1 MSEPTGPNASRS
13 APTGPPMM
21 PAPDWYPDP
30 EQPWSWRWWDGQRWT
45 DMRAPMIAERPARD
59 PYSVSAWFDES
70 VAAAKGVGVRV
81 GLLVLAVIGL
91 THVLF
96 GAFAVAVFTSGRGRE
111 IRSLLQ
117 LDDVFGGG
125 TSVELSD
132 QEWDRV
138 GDLAGDIAVSAVPWM
153 VVLSIVAAL
162 TATWALAI
170 SARVADRVPSAA
182 VSDVSRLDD
191 SAAALRRVPAVVA
204 GVLALAAIGTA
215 VLGVAFLPLVLTLTA
230 DAGGGPVAVAAVFG
244 VIGALIL
251 LAWLLGR
258 LALTP
263 ILGAL
268 GGSGLGLRRSWEL
281 TDGHYWATIGRLLL
295 ASLVAGAASVPF
307 SLFNSFGLP
316 FGFVAWLVV
325 LLVAQTLS
333 NVVATLIAVPA
344 QVVLVH
350 HLDHRVGTVS
360 RASPAGRGT

>member
-1 MSEPTGPNASRS
+1 MGESTGRPAGPPNP

-21 PAPDWYPDP
+21 PAADWYPDP

-45 DMRAPMIAERPARD
+45 DVRAPMLADRPGRD

-70 VAAAKGVGVRV
+70 VAAVKAVVVRV
-81 GLLVLAVIGL
+81 GLLVLAVIGVTNL
-91 THVLF
+91 LF

-117 LDDVFGGG
+117 LDDVFGGSRS
-125 TSVELSD
+125 TVELSD
-132 QEWDRV
+132 AEWDRV
-138 GDLAGDIAVSAVPWM
+138 RDLAGDIAVSAAPWII
-153 VVLSIVAAL
+153 VLSIVAAL

-182 VSDVSRLDD
+182 VAEVPRLDD
-191 SAAALRRVPAVVA
+191 SAAALRRVPAVV
-204 GVLALAAIGTA
+204 GGFLALAAIGTG
-215 VLGVAFLPLVLTLTA
+215 VLGVAFLPLLLTLTVG
-230 DAGGGPVAVAAVFG
+230 AGGGAIAVAAVFG
-244 VIGALIL
+244 TIGAAIV

-263 ILGAL
+263 VLAAL
-268 GGSGLGLRRSWEL
+268 GGSGVGLRRSWQL
-281 TDGHYWATIGRLLL
+281 TDGHYWGTVGRLLL

-307 SLFNSFGLP
+307 SFFNSFGLP
-316 FGFVAWLVV
+316 FGVVTWLVV

-333 NVVATLIAVPA
+333 NVVNTLVAVPA

-350 HLDHRVGTVS
+350 HLDEQARSIS
-360 RASPAGRGT
+360 RG